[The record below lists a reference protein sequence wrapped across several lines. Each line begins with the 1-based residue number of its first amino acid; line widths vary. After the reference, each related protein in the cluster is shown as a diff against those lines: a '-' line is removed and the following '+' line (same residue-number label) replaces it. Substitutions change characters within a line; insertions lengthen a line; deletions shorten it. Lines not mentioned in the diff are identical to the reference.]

1 MLILLK
7 DIYKFLSIKNRF
19 NLIKLL
25 LYSII
30 SAFLELFSIALIIP
44 IIGFVLLNSQSSNNF
59 FGLNEH
65 ITILNSQNFIF
76 LLFISIYLAKLIF
89 NIFYNYER
97 ERFVYKLQKELSN
110 ELLVLYLNQ
119 PMKFFLERNT
129 SEFIRNVQTA
139 TWEFIAGTLKS
150 YIILITEII
159 IVMTLTIFL
168 FYLYPLITLI
178 LFIFLFFAGFS
189 FLHTYK
195 KKMNSYRTNR
205 LDFENQ
211 TVKSLLESLG
221 AIREIKI
228 YQKKNFFISSFFKNL
243 DKVLNIRQNIEFIGT
258 IPRIFYE
265 FILILSVFLIFIF
278 SYFLEFHIE
287 GLISM
292 ITVYLASTIRLLP
305 SASKIT
311 HSMQNIKIYRSS
323 FDLIKKE
330 FILDK
335 IKPKSIIEKKNK
347 F

>member
-195 KKMNSYRTNR
+195 K
-205 LDFENQ
+205 
-211 TVKSLLESLG
+211 
-221 AIREIKI
+221 
-228 YQKKNFFISSFFKNL
+228 
-243 DKVLNIRQNIEFIGT
+243 
-258 IPRIFYE
+258 
-265 FILILSVFLIFIF
+265 
-278 SYFLEFHIE
+278 
-287 GLISM
+287 
-292 ITVYLASTIRLLP
+292 
-305 SASKIT
+305 
-311 HSMQNIKIYRSS
+311 
-323 FDLIKKE
+323 
-330 FILDK
+330 
-335 IKPKSIIEKKNK
+335 
-347 F
+347 